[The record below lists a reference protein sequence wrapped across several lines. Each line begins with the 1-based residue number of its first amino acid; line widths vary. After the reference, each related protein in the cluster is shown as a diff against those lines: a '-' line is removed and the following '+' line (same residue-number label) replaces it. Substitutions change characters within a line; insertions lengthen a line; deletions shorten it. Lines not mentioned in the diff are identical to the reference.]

1 MKASGLCPHTRTTIQ
16 RTGRQPMV
24 VICAT
29 KEAAAEVIM
38 LLLGPYALLPRTDY
52 RIADPQSGDTP
63 ITITRTLSVERLAQL
78 RAAIEKIPD
87 TIIQ

>member
-1 MKASGLCPHTRTTIQ
+1 
-16 RTGRQPMV
+16 
-24 VICAT
+24 
-29 KEAAAEVIM
+29 M